1 MLLYKAMIDKK
12 EVVLEEYKKVL
23 KNLKTMPDPVKYVV
37 KKLLDGQTVCPEEFI
52 KSINEYIE

>member
-1 MLLYKAMIDKK
+1 
-12 EVVLEEYKKVL
+12 
-23 KNLKTMPDPVKYVV
+23 MPDPVKYVV